1 MVEMIERA
9 KEIMQFEEMI
19 KSWTRKELRT
29 RYKGS
34 FLGFLWT
41 FVNPLLQLVVYS
53 IIFPFI
59 MKFNQENY
67 AMFMFVALIP
77 WNFFTA
83 SLQGASG
90 IIVWN
95 SSMVTKVYFPREI
108 LPISYTLSGLC
119 NMIFSYMIV
128 FPMLF
133 VFRVA
138 FTWNLL
144 WLPVLFLVQT
154 ILCLGLTFIVCSI
167 NVYFRDLENL
177 ISVGVLAL
185 YFLSPVMYDI
195 TAIPSKLQ
203 KIMFLNPMTGLLVMY
218 RDVTFKG
225 EALDLKLLGFSIVY
239 ACIFCLAGWKIFIKL
254 QKKFTEIL

>member
-1 MVEMIERA
+1 MQEMAERA
-9 KEIMQFEEMI
+9 LEISKFGEMI

-41 FVNPLLQLVVYS
+41 FVNPLLQLIVYS
-53 IIFPFI
+53 VIFPFI
-59 MKFNQENY
+59 MKFDQENY
-67 AMFMFVALIP
+67 AMFLFVALIP

-90 IIVWN
+90 IVIWN
-95 SSMVTKVYFPREI
+95 SSLVTKVYFPREV

-128 FPMLF
+128 FPMLAIF
-133 VFRVA
+133 QIP

-144 WLPVLFLVQT
+144 WLPVLWVMQT
-154 ILCLGLTFIVCSI
+154 ILCVGLAFIVCSV
-167 NVYFRDLENL
+167 NVYFRDLENI
-177 ISVGVLAL
+177 ISVCILAL

-195 TAIPSKLQ
+195 NNIPQKLH
-203 KIMFLNPMTGLLVMY
+203 KILFLNPAAGLLVIY

-225 EALDLKLLGFSIVY
+225 IGPNFGLMLYSFVY
-239 ACIFCLAGWKIFIKL
+239 AIIICFVGWQIFIKL